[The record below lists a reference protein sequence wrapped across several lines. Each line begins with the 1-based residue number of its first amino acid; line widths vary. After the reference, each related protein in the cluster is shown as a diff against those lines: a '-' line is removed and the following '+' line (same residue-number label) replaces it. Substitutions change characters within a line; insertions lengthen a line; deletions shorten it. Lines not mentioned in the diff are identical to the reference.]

1 MASRVLE
8 MALILI
14 LAALFWG
21 GATAQ
26 SNSNCSNVLA
36 TMAPCLNYLMAN
48 SSTPSTSCCSQ
59 LGAVV
64 KSSPDCLCAALNGSI
79 PSMGININRTIALTL
94 PGACQ
99 VQTPSFNNCKQA
111 IAPAASPTDSPTTIS
126 PSSDSPTTISP
137 SGSSNTI
144 TPPASGSGSKSTT
157 QDSSDGGIRRFLL
170 EDDSDF

>member
-99 VQTPSFNNCKQA
+99 VQTPSFNNCKR
-111 IAPAASPTDSPTTIS
+111 
-126 PSSDSPTTISP
+126 
-137 SGSSNTI
+137 
-144 TPPASGSGSKSTT
+144 SGSKSTT
-157 QDSSDGGIRRFLL
+157 QDSSDGGIRRVPIHFVLFLL
-170 EDDSDF
+170 FIAPMIAKF